1 MSTSNGFASFRK
13 RNRWKSM
20 EVPERQCLVPLRPL
34 ALVFLGNV
42 FAFGALVEL
51 EILQNM
57 LALLKFVVG
66 KIMQLIPVFSLFYAG
81 FNPNSELTTDWCWA
95 QPRDVGE
102 ACKLYLVGSIRCAVV
117 PTPSL
122 TATRVHDLPLRL
134 RDINIRTEMYWG
146 MHLSWWVGTIYI

>member
-1 MSTSNGFASFRK
+1 
-13 RNRWKSM
+13 
-20 EVPERQCLVPLRPL
+20 
-34 ALVFLGNV
+34 
-42 FAFGALVEL
+42 
-51 EILQNM
+51 
-57 LALLKFVVG
+57 VVG

-146 MHLSWWVGTIYI
+146 MHLSWWVGTIYIYRLYNTSYIYIYIHTVHIYMCVVQL

>member
-20 EVPERQCLVPLRPL
+20 EVPERQCLVPWRPL

-81 FNPNSELTTDWCWA
+81 FNPNSELTTDWSWA

-102 ACKLYLVGSIRCAVV
+102 ACKLYLVGSISCAVE
-117 PTPSL
+117 
-122 TATRVHDLPLRL
+122 TARYQYP
-134 RDINIRTEMYWG
+134 YWG
-146 MHLSWWVGTIYI
+146 MHLSWWVGTIYIYRLYNISYIYI